1 MYELAEITDLI
12 HGCEG
17 EDDPALGPTDPESA
31 LGRLLIGELVEELR
45 EEDSPIGQLFA
56 ACPVELLAELVLR
69 LAALGAELRAR
80 GEDQAV
86 DAPMLA
92 AYGAHV
98 GGEVGV
104 WIVEAVSVA
113 E

>member
-17 EDDPALGPTDPESA
+17 EDDPAPGPTDPESA
-31 LGRLLIGELVEELR
+31 MGCLLIGELVEELR

-69 LAALGAELRAR
+69 LAALGA
-80 GEDQAV
+80 
-86 DAPMLA
+86 
-92 AYGAHV
+92 V
-98 GGEVGV
+98 GGQPERPCGQSDQGATSARRFSVRTLSG
-104 WIVEAVSVA
+104 WGCGIVALA
-113 E
+113 P